1 MRTHTGEKPYRCQHP
16 GCTKAFSQLS
26 NLQSHQRSHMT
37 DRPFRCYSCYKCFG
51 DEASLRDHI
60 PKHNETKHLKT
71 KICSVCGKSYAQET
85 YLARHMRR
93 HQILVPSGADARP
106 VLPPI
111 SLRTSQPVTATA
123 TMVPNTLA
131 YPSPVG
137 SCYPRLPSAAAVF
150 HQPGTEPAVP
160 FHAHFLRN
168 Q

>member
-1 MRTHTGEKPYRCQHP
+1 MRTHTGEKPYKCQQS

-26 NLQSHQRSHMT
+26 NLQSHMRSHMT

-51 DEASLRDHI
+51 DEAALRDHI

-85 YLARHMRR
+85 YLARHMLR
-93 HQILVPSGADARP
+93 HQTSATAGASTVAVQP

-111 SLRTSQPVTATA
+111 SLSTSQAATA
-123 TMVPNTLA
+123 AVL
-131 YPSPVG
+131 PSLPVYQAPVG
-137 SCYPRLPSAAAVF
+137 SCYPRLPAAVF
-150 HQPGTEPAVP
+150 HQSGTEPFGG
-160 FHAHFLRN
+160 FHVNFLSS